1 MTEKGRSA
9 ASVKA
14 SRANGARSRGPRSAA
29 GKQASARN
37 ALKHGLFSLHMNP
50 LDTPSAAVSGLAAEL
65 QRLADGNWK
74 AGLLFEAAISAAMQL
89 ERAGALVKSVR
100 DEVELLLSAEA
111 FELDL
116 LTNRIETQVRLG
128 RYELRFRR
136 RRDRAIRKVIALS
149 RANQRAGLGG

>member
-37 ALKHGLFSLHMNP
+37 ALKHGLFSLQMNP
-50 LDTPSAAVSGLAAEL
+50 LETPSAVVRTLAADL
-65 QRLADGNWK
+65 QRLAGRNWK
-74 AGLLFEAAISAAMQL
+74 AGLLIEAAISAATQL
-89 ERAGALVKSVR
+89 ERASVLVKSVR
-100 DEVELLLSAEA
+100 DQIELLLSAEA
-111 FELDL
+111 FSLDL
-116 LTNRIETQVRLG
+116 LTNRIETQLRLG
-128 RYELRFRR
+128 RYERRFRG

-149 RANQRAGLGG
+149 ETNQRAGLGG